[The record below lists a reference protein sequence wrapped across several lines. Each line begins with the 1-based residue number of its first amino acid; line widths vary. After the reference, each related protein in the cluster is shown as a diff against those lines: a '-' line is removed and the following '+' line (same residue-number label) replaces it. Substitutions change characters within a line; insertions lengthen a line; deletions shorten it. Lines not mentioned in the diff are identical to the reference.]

1 MGRALAWTSGCAV
14 GTGSKQR
21 VKLFKEYVLINK
33 APEDYASHKPGAL
46 DLARFCLGR
55 VEISPGEGGGGDLGI
70 GTKDM
75 REQPGSKGGGAGAR
89 LDLRMYRWS
98 CNSNARKR
106 S

>member
-33 APEDYASHKPGAL
+33 APEDYTSHKPGAL

-55 VEISPGEGGGGDLGI
+55 VEITGRGGGRDLGI

-75 REQPGSKGGGAGAR
+75 REQPGSEGGGGR
-89 LDLRMYRWS
+89 VETSGEGRVRFRDRYEH
-98 CNSNARKR
+98 K
-106 S
+106 